1 MIRRPPRS
9 TLFPYTTLFR
19 SVCGLELLRGI
30 GMENV
35 AGQVGQLTTA
45 LLQGAAEQGIQRKT
59 PADSVGPLVVLKAR
73 DPEALVKKLGVSGI
87 VVSSRHDG
95 LRVSLHVYNSRQDV
109 EALLRALS
117 KSLDLLV
124 MDNAVPTRN

>member
-1 MIRRPPRS
+1 
-9 TLFPYTTLFR
+9 
-19 SVCGLELLRGI
+19 
-30 GMENV
+30 
-35 AGQVGQLTTA
+35 
-45 LLQGAAEQGIQRKT
+45 
-59 PADSVGPLVVLKAR
+59 VVLKAR

-95 LRVSLHVYNSRQDV
+95 LRVSLHVCNSRQDV